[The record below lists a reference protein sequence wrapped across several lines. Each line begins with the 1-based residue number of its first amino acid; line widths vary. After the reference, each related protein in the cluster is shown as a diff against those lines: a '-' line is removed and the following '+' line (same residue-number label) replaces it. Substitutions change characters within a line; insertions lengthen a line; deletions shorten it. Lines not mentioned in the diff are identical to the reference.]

1 MSRLITNLTLIGLV
15 ATMGLVGP
23 GCAQQ
28 KGAGK
33 QKVQT
38 VTVGG
43 VKLRQGGKA
52 RAVKVR
58 PVKEYNEAVEVYE
71 TGKTG
76 GLVDHRRVELK
87 LQAVL
92 KKEPAF
98 ADAWF
103 NMGVNYQEQGDD
115 PKARQAYSKAL
126 ELDPNYMDALANLG
140 KMQMEQG
147 DRAGAIASFEKAIEI
162 DTVNP
167 AARNNLAVVYRQN
180 AVKIRENGDIA
191 KANKMFAK
199 AVGHVRKVLAGDP
212 QNVQAYNNL
221 ALIYY
226 DLRKYELAQLVCLNA
241 LKFDKPDAG
250 LHSNLGLIL
259 LKLNKVTQAL
269 KSFNQSLEVSPQH
282 VPAHMNIGLITLSY
296 RDYATAEGHFT
307 SALKVQPKNVRA
319 MVGRGVAMRGLGKY
333 EEALALFDKAAGIDG
348 KNPRPHWNK
357 GILFQQYL
365 QKPKAAIKAYGR
377 YLQLA
382 PTSDKKDRQQAETRI
397 KNLEIV
403 LKYAAEEEAESSAN
417 PKGAPED
424 DEGGADEGGADE
436 GAAPP
441 ADKKEEPADEAAPE
455 ATEAPSAPEAKASGG
470 ATE

>member
-1 MSRLITNLTLIGLV
+1 MSRLL
-15 ATMGLVGP
+15 ATFATISLAAPGMLLGP

-28 KGAGK
+28 KGASK
-33 QKVQT
+33 QSVKT
-38 VTVGG
+38 VSVGG
-43 VKLRQGGKA
+43 VKLRQGGQA
-52 RAVKVR
+52 AAVKVR

-76 GLVDHRRVELK
+76 GLIDHRRVELK
-87 LQAVL
+87 LQAVI

-103 NMGVNYQEQGDD
+103 NLGVNYQEAGDD
-115 PKARQAYSKAL
+115 PKAKQAYIKTL

-140 KMQMEQG
+140 KMQIATG
-147 DRAGAIASFEKAIEI
+147 DRAGAVASFEKAIEI

-180 AVKIRENGDIA
+180 AAKVRNAGDLE

-212 QNVQAYNNL
+212 ENIQAYNNL

-269 KSFNQSLEVSPQH
+269 ASFNKALEVDAQH

-296 RDYATAEGHFT
+296 RDYATAEGHFM
-307 SALKVQPKNVRA
+307 SVLKLEPRNVDALL
-319 MVGRGVAMRGLGKY
+319 GRGAASRGLGKY
-333 EEALALFDKAAGIDG
+333 KEALKLYNEAGELSEND
-348 KNPRPHWNK
+348 PRPYWNRA
-357 GILFQQYL
+357 ILFQQYL
-365 QKPKAAIKAYGR
+365 NKTRDAIKNYGEFLK
-377 YLQLA
+377 YA
-382 PTSDKKDRQQAETRI
+382 PTSEKKDREQAKTRI
-397 KNLEIV
+397 KNLKLM
-403 LKYAAEEEAESSAN
+403 LKYEAEEAAEN
-417 PKGAPED
+417 PAQPKAAPEP
-424 DEGGADEGGADE
+424 EADEPDE
-436 GAAPP
+436 AATPDDTR
-441 ADKKEEPADEAAPE
+441 AKTLSEPADSTPE
-455 ATEAPSAPEAKASGG
+455 APNAPEAKAGDG
-470 ATE
+470 ATK